1 MFDGQSW
8 KVPVADINTSLP
20 VHIDGR
26 HNDFPQL
33 VLDARDR
40 VWLFGRHRIVR
51 QRDIGSETP
60 LHRAAWEIWAA
71 TLNGDSWTTPYEV
84 PFSAGRQDVRWGA
97 ASDGAGSLFAV
108 WPTDNRDFSEFL
120 YQHADI
126 YAAKLPTLKRST
138 REPVLTDRPGRE
150 VVFHDLAPTEVE
162 DLSRL
167 RSDEIRSQGK
177 TYKIY
182 RGDTHRHT
190 EISMD
195 GNNNGSLVQAYR
207 YALNAS
213 SLDYLLTSE
222 HNHLA
227 GPDNE
232 YINWLLQQTM
242 DIFTIKGRFQPFY
255 GYERSIR
262 VPGGHRNILLTKRGT
277 PTLPMLPEELS
288 SEKGATRLYE
298 YLRGNGGIAI
308 SHTSATGMGTDWR
321 DNDPEVEPLGEIFQG
336 DRVSAEYE
344 GAPLAAHEG
353 TSQYVNWGFSTR
365 RVCVEC
371 LGQGLQV
378 RYTGCF

>member
-1 MFDGQSW
+1 M
-8 KVPVADINTSLP
+8 KSL
-20 VHIDGR
+20 VTI
-26 HNDFPQL
+26 QL
-33 VLDARDR
+33 PSRQHEIPDALFCHPFQGS

-51 QRDIGSETP
+51 QRDIGIDSP
-60 LHRAAWEIWAA
+60 LHRAAWEIWVA
-71 TLNGDSWTTPYEV
+71 TLDGDSWTTPYEV
-84 PFSAGRQDVRWGA
+84 PFSAGRQDVRWGV

-120 YQHADI
+120 SQHADI

-138 REPVLTDRPGRE
+138 REPVFTDRPGRE
-150 VVFHDLAPTEVE
+150 VVFYDLAPTEVE

-167 RSDEIRSQGK
+167 RSYEIRSQGK

-182 RGDTHRHT
+182 RGDTYRHT

-262 VPGGHRNILLTKRGT
+262 FPGGHRNVLLTKRGT

-321 DNDPEVEPLGEIFQG
+321 DNNPEVEPLGEIFQG

-353 TSQYVNWGFSTR
+353 TSQYANWGLSTR